1 MGKTML
7 GMKGNEPGWL
17 NKMRIEGMEAYSSTP
32 LPTQFDE
39 GYRYTSLDGFNEGMI
54 EHREKAEIELKGKVE
69 DGVIFMPLEKALA
82 KHEELIKKYILRGSE
97 AKDKFVSLNTALWDS
112 GVFLYVPENV
122 AVKEPLSAAF
132 SIGASSFTHTLII
145 IENGASV
152 NYCEEFSSAEA
163 KREIMNSGVAEVYVG
178 NNAECT
184 FSSFQS
190 LAKNVW
196 DFSYKYCVLAR
207 DARFSWNIGCFGGKL
222 SRVRQDTIF
231 RGEGSGSETVG
242 VFFGTSG
249 QHIDITTNA
258 HHTVAGTTNRILAK
272 GVMAGNGTSVYRG
285 MIRIEKAAQKTDS
298 YLANNILLLSEKAL
312 ANSIPGL
319 KIDANDVK
327 ASHGA
332 TVGQIDEEQVF
343 YLMAR
348 GLPRKE
354 AEMLIVKGFF
364 DPAISKIRDEG
375 MRERYFESVE
385 RMMMEDAQGI

>member
-1 MGKTML
+1 
-7 GMKGNEPGWL
+7 
-17 NKMRIEGMEAYSSTP
+17 
-32 LPTQFDE
+32 
-39 GYRYTSLDGFNEGMI
+39 
-54 EHREKAEIELKGKVE
+54 
-69 DGVIFMPLEKALA
+69 
-82 KHEELIKKYILRGSE
+82 
-97 AKDKFVSLNTALWDS
+97 
-112 GVFLYVPENV
+112 
-122 AVKEPLSAAF
+122 
-132 SIGASSFTHTLII
+132 
-145 IENGASV
+145 
-152 NYCEEFSSAEA
+152 
-163 KREIMNSGVAEVYVG
+163 
-178 NNAECT
+178 
-184 FSSFQS
+184 
-190 LAKNVW
+190 
-196 DFSYKYCVLAR
+196 VLAR